1 MGKTQGSLPER
12 GPAED
17 AGACTDDSA
26 YIPQDKNSSSFFLTS
41 QKNFRVKKM
50 KNICSFL

>member
-26 YIPQDKNSSSFFLTS
+26 YIPQDKNSSSYFFNIS
-41 QKNFRVKKM
+41 KK
-50 KNICSFL
+50 FQG